1 MEIIKETL
9 EEINSKMDKL
19 GEWCIN
25 NFVNFESACFVVQT
39 VVNILD
45 KTRKELEKNETVA

>member
-1 MEIIKETL
+1 MYVKITKETL

-19 GEWCIN
+19 SEWCVN

-39 VVNILD
+39 VVNGLD
-45 KTRKELEKNETVA
+45 KVRRELEKE